1 MHTTA
6 ISYEIISRVPGP
18 ELSKSFPPHSSPL
31 WRVLTSDPFDR
42 GGSGEVMSWAQLVHV
57 GPSSDN
63 PRELPSPVVLPPSP
77 MQEAAR
83 TSKFQRTGFSP
94 GSASYK
100 LYEMLNLSESLF
112 SLLKNGR

>member
-1 MHTTA
+1 M
-6 ISYEIISRVPGP
+6 PGP
-18 ELSKSFPPHSSPL
+18 ELSKSFTPPSSPM
-31 WRVLTSDPFDR
+31 WRVLTSDPFDK
-42 GGSGEVMSWAQLVHV
+42 GGSREVMSRAQLVHL

-63 PRELPSPVVLPPSP
+63 PGVLPSPVVLPPSP

-83 TSKFQRTGFSP
+83 ASKFHRTGFSP

-100 LYEMLNLSESLF
+100 LCEMLNLSESLF

>member
-1 MHTTA
+1 M
-6 ISYEIISRVPGP
+6 
-18 ELSKSFPPHSSPL
+18 
-31 WRVLTSDPFDR
+31 WRVLTSDPLDR
-42 GGSGEVMSWAQLVHV
+42 GGSGEVMSRAQLVRV
-57 GPSSDN
+57 GPSSD

-83 TSKFQRTGFSP
+83 ASKFQRTGFSP

-100 LYEMLNLSESLF
+100 LCEMLNLSESLF

>member
-1 MHTTA
+1 
-6 ISYEIISRVPGP
+6 
-18 ELSKSFPPHSSPL
+18 
-31 WRVLTSDPFDR
+31 
-42 GGSGEVMSWAQLVHV
+42 MSWAQLVHV

-112 SLLKNGR
+112 SLCCLRRSLDLIHGFLTVLLSALVFPEVAQGPLHTVCM